1 MLKATVPGSG
11 GDPHAKLGH
20 ALTGT
25 IGNAASADDPA
36 IITDFHPPRVGAP
49 ARGTRRVWRIDR
61 RKRAVR
67 VPLMPELSRTLTII
81 LLAIIVAGIILGLAT
96 DIGLFGFIIAA
107 IAALVWIAM
116 AMRARRRAV

>member
-1 MLKATVPGSG
+1 ML
-11 GDPHAKLGH
+11 
-20 ALTGT
+20 
-25 IGNAASADDPA
+25 
-36 IITDFHPPRVGAP
+36 
-49 ARGTRRVWRIDR
+49 
-61 RKRAVR
+61 
-67 VPLMPELSRTLTII
+67 ELSRTLKII